1 MTVLTATIAQVPVQN
16 NPYTSLK
23 DINDVDT
30 KLSTFDRETMRQL
43 HHVLRERNQVD
54 RFGMTL
60 LHDHFEVNDGETL
73 VETCDPVTRTL
84 TIKPYRT
91 EGIKDKFGVSID
103 QAEETAWKFS
113 EKDGSLEVLGL
124 CIPTGSGHVKL

>member
-43 HHVLRERNQVD
+43 HQVLRERNQVD

-60 LHDHFEVNDGETL
+60 LHDHFEVNDGETMI
-73 VETCDPVTRTL
+73 ETHNPVTREI
-84 TIKPYRT
+84 TIKPYRNENLK
-91 EGIKDKFGVSID
+91 EGQELQETNWRFDKETGGV
-103 QAEETAWKFS
+103 QAF
-113 EKDGSLEVLGL
+113 LF
-124 CIPTGSGHVKL
+124 CIPTGTGHAIGLD

>member
-43 HHVLRERNQVD
+43 HQVLRERNQVD

-60 LHDHFEVNDGETL
+60 LHDHFEVNDGETMI
-73 VETCDPVTRTL
+73 ETHNPVTREI
-84 TIKPYRT
+84 TIKPYRNVELKES
-91 EGIKDKFGVSID
+91 EGLMDTSWRFD
-103 QAEETAWKFS
+103 N
-113 EKDGSLEVLGL
+113 
-124 CIPTGSGHVKL
+124 TGEPIALFACTFDWDTLRHKSQY